1 MVKWLRRNLE
11 WQSSLVA
18 RGEATKHSGR
28 FNSVLDLQAA
38 NNWNFTNFVKSQQ
51 VPGTSLSH
59 TLFKGVHLA
68 KPKIQTRFIET
79 VIDTIMKMSRY
90 FIQDVVEILC
100 KVRAKDDLLMVVAMM
115 ANVAKRIVKRLMV
128 LRSSLGIVAMRWPK
142 PRLTR

>member
-1 MVKWLRRNLE
+1 M
-11 WQSSLVA
+11 
-18 RGEATKHSGR
+18 
-28 FNSVLDLQAA
+28 
-38 NNWNFTNFVKSQQ
+38 
-51 VPGTSLSH
+51 
-59 TLFKGVHLA
+59 A